1 MFGLVLAGFSLGF
14 ALSPIIA
21 IFCSHFTSSLISV
34 SLLIL
39 SFTYTLLF
47 LPETLTDQQAADA
60 RLQHDE
66 YRLQESESL
75 LRYVIRGICRP
86 FKELSILNRNE
97 VFRLLSVLAFFSGMS
112 NSGDGTLLLYY
123 IEGRLDFTDADVAIL
138 FGLMGIIGIFVQSII
153 LKQITEIMGER
164 LVIVFAF
171 ICGAITDTMFSF
183 ANTKELI
190 FIAIIISSFTGMS
203 FPTISAIKSNIAEQ
217 SEQGRIQGAL
227 YALSSLARA
236 LGPAVLSATYQKTKN
251 TNLPGSFFLVSTF
264 FYFIAVCCACVL
276 PKEKTNSTRRNEQ
289 HLYNEVETNEIS

>member
-1 MFGLVLAGFSLGF
+1 M
-14 ALSPIIA
+14 
-21 IFCSHFTSSLISV
+21 
-34 SLLIL
+34 
-39 SFTYTLLF
+39 F
-47 LPETLTDQQAADA
+47 LPETLTDDQADEA
-60 RLQHDE
+60 RLKHEE
-66 YRLQESESL
+66 YMIHESESL

-97 VFRLLSVLAFFSGMS
+97 TFRLLSVLAFFSGMS
-112 NSGDGTLLLYY
+112 NSGDSTLFLYY
-123 IEGRLDFTDADVAIL
+123 IEGRLDFTDADVAVL

-153 LKQITEIMGER
+153 LKQITEMIGER

-171 ICGAITDTMFSF
+171 ICGGITDTMFAF

-227 YALSSLARA
+227 FALSSLASA
-236 LGPAVLSATYQKTKN
+236 IGPAVLSATYQKSKN

-264 FYFIAVCCACVL
+264 FYFIAVSFACAL
-276 PKEKTNSTRRNEQ
+276 PKEKTNTTRRRNEQ
-289 HLYNEVETNEIS
+289 HLYNEVETNELS